1 MKTTELLVFLLF
13 VSLQVFTPVS
23 SENTTSKVPVDVTS
37 KTPGNSTNKSE
48 QATTPQASN
57 ITTPVSTE
65 PPVLTTSSHPGGPT
79 DVPPFES
86 TVENRVNNVTQEV
99 QARSHRNHDQGNR
112 SVTTEIPAHPP
123 PVNQSNPNATLPP
136 QSGMSTS
143 APPHTSAPTHTSA
156 PGLQVKPERAG
167 EKGAGSQKGSEGQSV
182 AKSDKRLWWILLPA
196 LLVAAAAA
204 IFFKFKS
211 KKINDHTETIDTGT
225 ENASFQSRP
234 ESSKDG
240 VMLLRVKSSGGEENA
255 AAR

>member
-167 EKGAGSQKGSEGQSV
+167 EKGAGK
-182 AKSDKRLWWILLPA
+182 LWPTSHLYT
-196 LLVAAAAA
+196 
-204 IFFKFKS
+204 S
-211 KKINDHTETIDTGT
+211 NCD
-225 ENASFQSRP
+225 
-234 ESSKDG
+234 
-240 VMLLRVKSSGGEENA
+240 
-255 AAR
+255 